1 LPYVEDQLVWKNP
14 QSKKDGYDIIEGNR
28 SLLVSLDSSDRRQK
42 KQRLKMLF
50 RTVIL
55 FSLHSNTVE

>member
-42 KQRLKMLF
+42 NKGLKCSSEPLYYSHCIPI
-50 RTVIL
+50 R
-55 FSLHSNTVE
+55 